1 MVVFLAESGQA
12 QMQTL
17 ITSIFASRMP
27 GSEGTARRVAE
38 TCEVFPTLAAAYN
51 YYDDFRT
58 IHVLV
63 LDTSD
68 QLGNG
73 WADYYSNTMA
83 IWATNLDMELR
94 GTRLDQKRGNA
105 RAKSHYYAQHGPK
118 KVALPVCP
126 SVGFSL

>member
-1 MVVFLAESGQA
+1 MIIFSAESGQA

-17 ITSIFASRMP
+17 ITEHFRVHFMP
-27 GSEGTARRVAE
+27 GAEGTARRVAE
-38 TCEVFPTLAAAYN
+38 TCEEVFPTLAAAYN

-83 IWATNLDMELR
+83 VWATNLDM
-94 GTRLDQKRGNA
+94 
-105 RAKSHYYAQHGPK
+105 
-118 KVALPVCP
+118 
-126 SVGFSL
+126 